1 MEEIILKRSEKQRKP
16 KRSAVAV
23 KPATYIKVYETAQDA
38 GITVESLVDLL
49 LTKALEHT
57 KVVD

>member
-16 KRSAVAV
+16 KRSSVTV
-23 KPATYIKVYETAQDA
+23 KPATYIKVYETAQDV